1 MSKIIIVDWRRWN
14 AKVVLRYLSLVQCPA
29 EVTSQEDVLWGK
41 LGENYTALRSLKSDI
56 ITCCGNRY
64 ALVTSLT
71 WSRKI
76 SGHRAKLKTGWSKIL
91 VLASVARATDLH
103 EIHKLFLWNYKR
115 VIIWGPFD
123 QSKFPCTYGI
133 QEILFQDKI
142 SVLN

>member
-1 MSKIIIVDWRRWN
+1 MSKIIIVDWRKWN
-14 AKVVLRYLSLVQCPA
+14 AKVVLCYLSLVQCPA
-29 EVTSQEDVLWGK
+29 EVTNQEGILWGK

-76 SGHRAKLKTGWSKIL
+76 SGHHTKLKTGWLKIL
-91 VLASVARATDLH
+91 ILASDARVTDLH

-115 VIIWGPFD
+115 IIIREPFN
-123 QSKFPCTYGI
+123 QQNPLHIWNSRFCLKIKF
-133 QEILFQDKI
+133 L
-142 SVLN
+142 S